1 MRWSGFA
8 AVIAA
13 CVLTIAACGSSATP
27 AGSASSASP
36 GAGNGSPA
44 GSAGG
49 ACPVATD
56 GTAVA
61 TVSIR
66 DFAFDPPSVTVKA
79 GEAVA
84 WTNFDAATHDVAT
97 LDGSCDT
104 GRITR
109 GSTIA
114 LVFPTAGTY
123 TYHCTIHAS
132 MPEATV
138 VVTP

>member
-27 AGSASSASP
+27 GGSASNASAAASGGEP
-36 GAGNGSPA
+36 GA
-44 GSAGG
+44 SAAG
-49 ACPVATD
+49 ACTLATD
-56 GTAVA
+56 GTPAA

-66 DFAFDPPSVTVKA
+66 DFTFDPPSVTVKA

-84 WTNFDAATHDVAT
+84 WTNFDSSTHDVAT

-132 MPEATV
+132 MPDATV